1 MYIVDVL
8 FRGMDMFMKLI
19 KLVQEEDFKVYV
31 DFVIKSLFIKDCKL
45 QMICEEI

>member
-31 DFVIKSLFIKDCKL
+31 DFVIKSLFILDCKL